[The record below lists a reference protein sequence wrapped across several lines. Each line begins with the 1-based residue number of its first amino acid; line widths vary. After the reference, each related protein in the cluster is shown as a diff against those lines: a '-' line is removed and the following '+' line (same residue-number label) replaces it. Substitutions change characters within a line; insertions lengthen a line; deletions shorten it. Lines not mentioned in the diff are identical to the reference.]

1 MKRALF
7 SLLMTAALCLSCDE
21 VVIEE
26 TTGNLI
32 GIVAD
37 MTTGEPVPV
46 VNLTLEPGGA
56 STVTGSDGSFSFIDL
71 EEGSYTVSL
80 VKKGYKSG
88 NSTVNVKAGTDSE
101 VNLLIERVPAVI
113 TVDRDV
119 LDFGDNASMNTLSF
133 NIVNNNYVDLKYEII
148 ENCVW
153 IVETDPKSGDLPYGK
168 TGTIVLTIDRE
179 QLQAG
184 VNESTVVV
192 RTTGEGS
199 SELLVRATGLEK
211 KPASLNISDAT
222 EIKSSSVRL
231 NAVITDSGA
240 PSYTERGFVYG
251 ETSMPDFDN
260 AIAKVTAPVTEETE
274 FSVKLEGLEL
284 GKTYYA
290 RAYAV
295 NTVGESYSTNQ
306 VTFTT
311 VSSPAAV
318 SITDASVDAKTMS
331 VMLYASITEQGD
343 PKYYDKGFVYS
354 DNVPNPT
361 LSDTRVVVEEDNAGK
376 YEACISDLKYSTD
389 YYYRAYVTNADGT
402 SYSEAY
408 HVNISPALPEVEYV
422 KGSVDDQNMS
432 VSIVARIITD
442 GNPQYSERGVVY
454 SASNSSPTVSDMK
467 ALSDTESGE
476 LFETLITDLDYDC
489 KYYFRAYAK
498 NMYGVGYSEPVSV
511 NVESVM
517 PVVLTH
523 EISEEDKIRNVAV
536 LHGQITEA
544 GKPKYYEKGFVYSD
558 VYQAPTI
565 DDNKFVVE
573 DISDNG
579 KFDYRT
585 TELSSENTY
594 YVRAYALSKKGV
606 VYGDAV
612 KVFEKDWV
620 ELKDVGI
627 AVQKEDAGK
636 AKWDHAEQ
644 MCKNSVVES
653 YTDWRL
659 PTVVELKAMYKNAK
673 IIGGFHTYATESYDY
688 YCDYW
693 TSDNYAND
701 DYWVVRFWGGSSH
714 TEDFR
719 QENYVRCVRTL
730 EQE

>member
-231 NAVITDSGA
+231 NAVITDPGA
-240 PSYTERGFVYG
+240 PSYTERGFVYS
-251 ETSMPDFDN
+251 ETPMPDFEN
-260 AIAKVTAPVTEETE
+260 TVAKVTAPVTEETE
-274 FSVKLEGLEL
+274 YSVKLEGLEL

-295 NTVGESYSTNQ
+295 NAVGESYSTNQ
-306 VTFTT
+306 ITFTT

-318 SITDASVDAKTMS
+318 AITDASVNEKAMN
-331 VMLYASITEQGD
+331 VMLYASITDAGD

-354 DNVPNPT
+354 DSAPNPT
-361 LSDTRVVVEEDNAGK
+361 ISDTRVVVETDNGGN
-376 YEACISDLKYSTD
+376 YETCISDLKFSTD
-389 YYYRAYVTNADGT
+389 YYFRAYVTNAAGT
-402 SYSEAY
+402 SYSESY
-408 HVNISPALPEVEYV
+408 HVIINPASPEVEYV
-422 KGSVDDQNMS
+422 SGTVSEQNMT
-432 VSIVARIITD
+432 VSIIARIISE
-442 GNPQYSERGVVY
+442 GNPQYSERGVAY
-454 SASNSSPTVSDMK
+454 SSSNSSPSISDNVVVS
-467 ALSDTESGE
+467 ATESGD
-476 LFETLITDLDYDC
+476 LFETLITGLDYDC

-498 NMYGVGYSEPVSV
+498 NINGVGYSESVSV

-517 PVVLTH
+517 PVVVTDA
-523 EISEEDKIRNVAV
+523 ISEEDKTRGVVV

-558 VYQAPTI
+558 IYQAPTI
-565 DDNKFVVE
+565 DDDKFVVE
-573 DISDNG
+573 ETSDTG
-579 KFDYRT
+579 QFEYRAT
-585 TELSSENTY
+585 GLSPEKTY

-606 VYGDAV
+606 VYGDVV

-620 ELKDVGI
+620 ELPEAGI
-627 AVQKEDAGK
+627 AVQNSDAGTGSWSI
-636 AKWDHAEQ
+636 AYS
-644 MCKNSVVES
+644 MCEGNILGG
-653 YTDWRL
+653 YDDWRL
-659 PTVVELKAMYKNAK
+659 PSIVELKAIYSKK
-673 IIGGFHTYATESYDY
+673 DIFRDFYAVNEWYYNSYWSSN
-688 YCDYW
+688 CDY
-693 TSDNYAND
+693 NYGNSYYLGLNFYSGTTVSVD
-701 DYWVVRFWGGSSH
+701 RDVDMH
-714 TEDFR
+714 
-719 QENYVRCVRTL
+719 VRCVRTL
-730 EQE
+730 DQE